1 MVKKIIQ
8 AGDRRLKAKN
18 RLIKNFKSPEF
29 KKLVRN
35 LIDSMHK
42 ADLIGIAAPQI
53 GENYMVFITH
63 PRTTKA
69 RKLGKTDK
77 VRVYIDPKITFQS
90 KDKSLIY
97 EGCGSIGD
105 LFGPVLRPREVQ
117 VEAYD
122 ERGLLFRL
130 KADGILARIIF
141 HEMDHLNGVEFMEK
155 VSDYSKI
162 ITKKHYRK
170 NIRNSPQQLK
180 NSKTTKIEATF
191 L

>member
-1 MVKKIIQ
+1 VVKKIIQ

-180 NSKTTKIEATF
+180 NSKTTKIEYK
-191 L
+191 LI

>member
-180 NSKTTKIEATF
+180 NSKTTKIEYK
-191 L
+191 LI

>member
-8 AGDRRLKAKN
+8 AGDRKLKAKN

-180 NSKTTKIEATF
+180 NSKTTKIEYK
-191 L
+191 LI

>member
-122 ERGLLFRL
+122 ERGLRFRL